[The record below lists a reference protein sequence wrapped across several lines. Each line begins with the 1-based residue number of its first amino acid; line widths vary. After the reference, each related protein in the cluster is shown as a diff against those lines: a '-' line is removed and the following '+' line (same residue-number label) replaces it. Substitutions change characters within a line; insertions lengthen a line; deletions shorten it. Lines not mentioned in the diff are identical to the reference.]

1 MDVERTIE
9 FILESQ
15 ATTAVQI
22 GKLAEN
28 DARMMRRIDGLTKL
42 VQIGMRQL
50 NKLAEAQKQL
60 AAAQKDLAAAQ
71 KDLAASQ
78 KKTETTLRAFIDSMN
93 KGGNGAKGRN
103 GH

>member
-9 FILESQ
+9 FILEAQ

-60 AAAQKDLAAAQ
+60 AAAQKDLAA
-71 KDLAASQ
+71 SQ

>member
-1 MDVERTIE
+1 VDVERTIE
-9 FILESQ
+9 FILEAQ

-60 AAAQKDLAAAQ
+60 AAAQKDLAA
-71 KDLAASQ
+71 SQ